1 MSTVTSYGGYPLD
14 HYVYVPKDR
23 VEKQNIKDGFKYD
36 VPGVKFKIR
45 EAGRDWLVTA
55 QTYFLITSDDGN
67 TEWEATQGRP

>member
-1 MSTVTSYGGYPLD
+1 MSTVTSYGDYPLD

-55 QTYFLITSDDGN
+55 QTYFLMYVLQDNIH
-67 TEWEATQGRP
+67 ELFFKLVC